1 MAQKL
6 TQLKITAKDLLVAD
20 LIDALLFLKSQL
32 RPNCEAYDEVII
44 AHERSNR
51 INKALQKSLISF
63 NEADLLLNQIVN
75 SVVFTINN
83 LKESDLAVEP
93 PKQ

>member
-1 MAQKL
+1 MSQKL
-6 TQLKITAKDLLVAD
+6 TQLKIASKNLLVSD

-32 RPNCEAYDEVII
+32 RPDCEAYDEIII

-51 INKALQKSLISF
+51 INKALQKSLIPFSD
-63 NEADLLLNQIVN
+63 ADLLLNQIVN

-83 LKESDLAVEP
+83 LKETDLAVD
-93 PKQ
+93 QSQ